1 MPTLGYP
8 RPRHRLCRQ
17 QVPFQQ
23 RHPAEMISK
32 RPRGDQA
39 SHPRSQH
46 HRMLT
51 PLNPSRRS
59 AHLPILPTLGRRCA
73 QDGRLP
79 DGPLLRRTGGADAA
93 EPIFGAVDELTR
105 LALKTGQI
113 QLGLLFSSDPGIQAF
128 GLTVLADDKH
138 LQDID
143 VVVPVVQHRA
153 VSPRLTAAL
162 NRLTTVLTTSDLM
175 RLNAAAD
182 LNHTDPA
189 DVAHAYMRS
198 KGLAA
203 SR

>member
-1 MPTLGYP
+1 MCIRDRFARAHHLRSLSDLAHYRGPLVLGGP
-8 RPRHRLCRQ
+8 AECPARPYCQPGLVNVYGIHLTGFHRLD
-17 QVPFQQ
+17 P
-23 RHPAEMISK
+23 
-32 RPRGDQA
+32 G
-39 SHPRSQH
+39 
-46 HRMLT
+46 
-51 PLNPSRRS
+51 
-59 AHLPILPTLGRRCA
+59 
-73 QDGRLP
+73 
-79 DGPLLRRTGGADAA
+79 GP
-93 EPIFGAVDELTR
+93 LTR